1 MADPNCLR
9 TVVVDDETLSRE
21 KVVRYL
27 RECDD
32 IEIVAEARTG
42 AEARAAILATRPNL
56 VFLDIRL
63 PDTDGLTMAE
73 DLQSVLG
80 EEVPEFIISTAYDT
94 FALRAFG
101 IHALDYLVKP
111 YSRERFQSAVTQVR
125 SRYRLKR
132 TAEREAA
139 AESVQ
144 TRKRTSGSKI
154 TFRSQNKLLIFETRE
169 IVYLRAADNYVTVH
183 TSSERHMVRAKISD
197 LEEQL
202 DRETFL
208 RVHRSIL
215 VNVRY
220 FREIDLGGDDHDA
233 AIVLSDG
240 SRLPLTRT
248 FRSEVLQKLQRLR

>member
-1 MADPNCLR
+1 MPDPTCLR

-27 RECDD
+27 RECED
-32 IEIVAEARTG
+32 IDIVAEARTG
-42 AEARAAILATRPNL
+42 TEARAAILATRPNI

-73 DLQSVLG
+73 DLRSVLG
-80 EEVPEFIISTAYDT
+80 KDIPEFIISTAYDT

-111 YSRERFQSAVTQVR
+111 YSRERFQRAVSHAR
-125 SRYRLKR
+125 SRCHLKQ
-132 TAEREAA
+132 TAITAA
-139 AESVQ
+139 QSVQ
-144 TRKRTSGSKI
+144 IRKRTFGPRI
-154 TFRSQNKLLIFETRE
+154 TFRTQNKLLIFETRE

-183 TSSERHMVRAKISD
+183 TASERHMVRAKISD
-197 LEEQL
+197 LEEEL
-202 DRETFL
+202 DRAIFL
-208 RVHRSIL
+208 RIHRSIL

-220 FREIDLGGDDHDA
+220 FREVDLGGDDHDA

-248 FRSEVLQKLQRLR
+248 FRSEVLQKLQGLG